1 MDLKVYLN
9 RLWTKFSGKPNFM
22 VWPNTIHQET
32 IFYQDDLEN
41 IGYGKLRPSIYPYT
55 VTTTTKVTHNYK
67 SGIRDPARRWRKR

>member
-9 RLWTKFSGKPNFM
+9 RLWTKFSGKPK
-22 VWPNTIHQET
+22 ET

-55 VTTTTKVTHNYK
+55 VTTTTRVTHNYK